1 MAENQNNRNDHN
13 DHIDQNINNSSF
25 AAAEQRVMNRSR
37 MARQFTD
44 MSNGVR
50 ENSSPPASEAP
61 PVQERENV
69 RQSAKDPP
77 RELLPGISLKNVD
90 TEKVLLAA
98 LMLLLVSEGADFVLI
113 AALVYVMM

>member
-1 MAENQNNRNDHN
+1 MAENQNNHN
-13 DHIDQNINNSSF
+13 DPNIRNTDNSSF
-25 AAAEQRVMNRSR
+25 AAAEQRVMDRSR

-77 RELLPGISLKNVD
+77 RGLLPGISLKNAD

-113 AALVYVMM
+113 AALLYVMM